1 VKAAKNIHKLLLKLR
16 KKRMRGEGILELKDY
31 LDKRKAIVDR
41 ELKAC
46 FPEPEGPASDV
57 MSAMKYSLFAGGKRL
72 RPILCMAGA
81 EAVGGVGIHVLSVA
95 CALELIHTYSLI
107 HDDLPLMDDDDLR
120 RGKPTNHKVFGE
132 AVALLAG
139 DGLLTEAFSLMTG
152 PELRKRIS
160 PDVILKVIDLISRAA
175 GYRGMVGGQAVDI
188 QSEGKAADLCLVEFI
203 HTHKTGALITASVAS
218 GAMLGGGDEEQIEAI
233 TSYGRNIGLAF
244 QISDDILDIEGDSKL
259 LGKTAG
265 ADEQKGKITFPAV
278 VGLEKS
284 RELEGELV
292 EAAIQALEGFNKEAD
307 PLRLIARYIIERK
320 K

>member
-1 VKAAKNIHKLLLKLR
+1 
-16 KKRMRGEGILELKDY
+16 MRGEGILELKAY
-31 LDKRKAIVDR
+31 LEEKRAIVDR
-41 ELKAC
+41 ELKAY
-46 FPEPEGPASDV
+46 FPEPEGPASHV
-57 MSAMKYSLFAGGKRL
+57 ISAMKYSLFAGGKRL
-72 RPILCMAGA
+72 RPILCIAGA
-81 EAVGGVGIHVLSVA
+81 EAVGGVGTHVLSVA

-152 PELRKRIS
+152 PELRERVA
-160 PDVILKVIDLISRAA
+160 PDIILKVIDLISRAA
-175 GYRGMVGGQAVDI
+175 GYRGMVGGQTVDI
-188 QSEGKAADLCLVEFI
+188 QSEGKMADLCLVEFI

-218 GAMLGGGDEEQIEAI
+218 GAMLAGGNEEQMEAI

-292 EAAIQALEGFNKEAD
+292 EAAIQALEVFNKKAD